1 MLTLL
6 ARHCNAFGASKL
18 RDALMVGGVALTATW
33 AVVPDAPGSMKKD
46 GSCSTSADVGV
57 AASPVEG
64 SASAGAKEDGAA
76 AAAAGEDG
84 GGGGAG

>member
-1 MLTLL
+1 
-6 ARHCNAFGASKL
+6 
-18 RDALMVGGVALTATW
+18 MVGGVALSVTW